1 MISAR
6 IAKNGSAFDR
16 TLVRAARAERP
27 VDGAEDRVLAAL
39 GLSSSVVSGQT
50 ATSGLRSSSAR
61 LSRLVGFKGLLFA
74 TAIVLGGGAIAL
86 AVRPRSPVSPAPPA
100 AVRAAASSSPVPP
113 TEEASAGELVPTA
126 TLASATS
133 ASSARVEMPS
143 RKVNPS
149 TIAVRAPRSVSPA
162 RAAPSPSAADLVED
176 KCAPFSVEVALIQQA
191 TQALANRDATRA
203 AAALDAYGS
212 RCPSGVLK
220 EEAAFLRVQVMLAR
234 GERREA
240 KALARR
246 LLQNDPAG
254 VLAPR
259 LEAILQDSV
268 VP

>member
-1 MISAR
+1 MIPGR

-27 VDGAEDRVLAAL
+27 IDGAEDRVLAAL

-50 ATSGLRSSSAR
+50 ATSGLRSSGVR
-61 LSRLVGFKGLLFA
+61 LSRLVTFKGLLFA
-74 TAIVLGGGAIAL
+74 TALVFGGGAIAL
-86 AVRPRSPVSPAPPA
+86 AVRPRSPVPPAPPA
-100 AVRAAASSSPVPP
+100 TIRATASSSPIPS
-113 TEEASAGELVPTA
+113 TEEASAGEPVPTA

-133 ASSARVEMPS
+133 SPSARVEIPS

-149 TIAVRAPRSVSPA
+149 NIAVRAPRSVSPV
-162 RAAPSPSAADLVED
+162 RGTQSPSAVDNVED
-176 KCAPFSVEVALIQQA
+176 KCATFSVEVALIQQA
-191 TQALANRDATRA
+191 TQALANQDATRA
-203 AAALDAYGS
+203 AAALDAYGNK
-212 RCPSGVLK
+212 CPSGVLK

-259 LEAILQDSV
+259 LEAILRDSV